1 MDDIW
6 ASYYLQALGAKVVW
20 AKPSVYQARNIHDP
34 VCDMRAEYI
43 GYENNLELVG
53 KLANDPEAITDYLP
67 SRSREA
73 LRLYRRHFKK

>member
-1 MDDIW
+1 
-6 ASYYLQALGAKVVW
+6 
-20 AKPSVYQARNIHDP
+20 
-34 VCDMRAEYI
+34 MRAEYI

-53 KLANDPEAITDYLP
+53 KLANDPEAITHYLS